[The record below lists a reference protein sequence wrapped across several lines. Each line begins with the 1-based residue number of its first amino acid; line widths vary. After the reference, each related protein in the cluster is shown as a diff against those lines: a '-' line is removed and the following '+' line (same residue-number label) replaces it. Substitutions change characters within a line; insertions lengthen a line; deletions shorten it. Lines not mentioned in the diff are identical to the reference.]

1 MKILLI
7 TLPRTGSTSL
17 LKQISTERGL
27 NSISEPFNEVDNNI
41 EKYKKFNWKF
51 TNNICVKTHINHR
64 EIPFYLDF
72 VKFFDEVILLSRK
85 DLIACAESLSYANH
99 FKNFDSQYVWV
110 NTPNI
115 KYNIELIKKFDKKL
129 LELSKMINTNIIY
142 YEDIFDV
149 NSSNRL
155 RIVNQI

>member
-27 NSISEPFNEVDNNI
+27 NSISEPFNEVNNNI
-41 EKYKKFNWKF
+41 EKYKKFDWEF

-72 VKFFDEVILLSRK
+72 VKFFDDVILLSRK

-99 FKNFDSQYVWV
+99 FKNFDSHYVWV

-155 RIVNQI
+155 RIVN